1 MNYYERHIGDYLKD
15 TAHLSLLEHGIYSRL
30 LDIYYSREAA
40 LPVDQVMRLLGARSD
55 EEKSA
60 ARDVLNEFFVLDGDV
75 YRHNRCDRE
84 LEKYQDKARKASA
97 SAAARWGKPAAQC
110 DVDANAMRT
119 HSERNAEAML
129 PVTSNQTPVRERVAT
144 QLPALRA
151 EDRPPSSVSEIKKP
165 KALVPDCPHADILA
179 LWAEVLPALPQHL
192 PSQWRGTREQH
203 LKARWRECAVEKGWV
218 SQTEGLE
225 FFRRLFGY
233 VGQSQFLSGR
243 ARSANPSRPAFQAE
257 LEWLVA
263 PANWAKT
270 IEGKYHQEA
279 A

>member
-1 MNYYERHIGDYLKD
+1 VNYYERHIGDYLKD

-30 LDIYYSREAA
+30 LDIYYSREAP
-40 LPVDQVMRLLGARSD
+40 LPADQVMRLVGARSD

-60 ARDVLNEFFVLDGDV
+60 ARDVLNEFFVFDGDV

-97 SAAARWGKPAAQC
+97 SAAARWNKPAAQC
-110 DVDANAMRT
+110 DGDANAMRT

-151 EDRPPSSVSEIKKP
+151 EERPTSSVSEIKKSKTP
-165 KALVPDCPHADILA
+165 TLDCPHAEVLA
-179 LWAEVLPALPQHL
+179 LWAEVLPQLPQHL
-192 PSQWRGTREQH
+192 ASQWRGARAAH
-203 LKARWRECAVEKGWV
+203 LKARWRETAAEKGWV
-218 SQTEGLE
+218 SQTDGLDYL
-225 FFRRLFGY
+225 RRLFGF
-233 VGQSQFLSGR
+233 VGRSPFLCGR
-243 ARSANPSRPAFQAE
+243 APPIGSRPPFVAE
-257 LEWLVA
+257 LAWLVE
-263 PANWAKT
+263 PGNWAKVL
-270 IEGKYHQEA
+270 EGKYHQEA